1 MRRVFNKIDK
11 PLLFVSLISLIFG
24 IMMIGSASS
33 LKSYMTYGENYHF
46 LVRQVFFSIIG
57 IVGALIVIRI
67 PIKRY
72 NKIIKLAVVVIIGL
86 LIYVLIKKDVIKHLH
101 QNLMYS

>member
-46 LVRQVFFSIIG
+46 LVKQVIFSIIG
-57 IVGALIVIRI
+57 IIGATIIIKI
-67 PIKRY
+67 PIKKY
-72 NKIIKLAVVVIIGL
+72 NKIIRIIF
-86 LIYVLIKKDVIKHLH
+86 
-101 QNLMYS
+101 